1 MKGYVTASSVD
12 ERTKQCS
19 VTKHTKYGTFSST
32 VQCAKED
39 EFSEWDGY
47 RFAEYQCDLKALREK
62 IKMLNQR
69 ITGIE
74 QAYNLLLE
82 TDPTGEQIKLITDFA
97 KSIKG
102 QIYEDKKTLK
112 RMESKYLEFVE
123 KVQKDRKDF
132 VEKHLSKNEE

>member
-12 ERTKQCS
+12 ERSKQCS

-32 VQCAKED
+32 VRCAEED

-62 IKMLNQR
+62 IKMMNQR
-69 ITGIE
+69 IVGIKQVE
-74 QAYNLLLE
+74 SLLL
-82 TDPTGEQIKLITDFA
+82 DLDISGEQLKAIDDFCR
-97 KSIKG
+97 SVQH

-112 RMESKYLEFVE
+112 LMESKYLDFVE
-123 KVQKDRKDF
+123 KVQQARKDF
-132 VEKHLSKNEE
+132 QENHPSKE